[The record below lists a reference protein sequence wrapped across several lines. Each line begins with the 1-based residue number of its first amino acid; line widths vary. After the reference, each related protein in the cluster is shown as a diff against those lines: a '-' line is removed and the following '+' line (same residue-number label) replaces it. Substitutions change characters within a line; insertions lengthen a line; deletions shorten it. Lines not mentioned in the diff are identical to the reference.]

1 MGSADMSIPT
11 LSEATLREYAS
22 ADSLQRGTEYYR
34 HGAVTALTQRGMTLE
49 AEVEGS
55 EPEPYRVRVT
65 FDANGV
71 SEATCTCPYDWGGW
85 CKHIVAA
92 LLAALKEPASIDERP
107 PLEQVLSGLDRETLQ
122 DLVLYLVQQNP
133 HLADTVE
140 GRIAVRRAATTIVDG
155 AGAERPARPA
165 PIDPEPIR
173 RQVRSIFRGMGR
185 YGYDYYHLDGV
196 LAETRRLLEQAE
208 AFVKADAGEN
218 ALVILEAI
226 TEPYVDNVEMFDD
239 SDGHV
244 GDFIYELGRTW
255 TEALLSAD
263 LSASERRTWGATLR
277 SWQSELS
284 DYGMDEG
291 LDSAIVAAEQGWD
304 DPQLQLILQGEI
316 TDLDEPAGTW
326 DEDDEG
332 YAEDEGDDGYP
343 SLLDSTEEL
352 TRARLD
358 VLERRGRYQE
368 CLNLA
373 RAMGQGM
380 RYATMLVRLD
390 RAEEAVQYSLTHLT
404 RASDSL
410 AVAMALREHGDLDGA
425 LRVAEHGL
433 TLQERRAGL
442 GVWLRDLAAEMG
454 RNDLAL
460 QGARVA
466 FDEGPSLSAY
476 QRMQELAGE
485 QWPEV
490 REQLLARLRRIRSYY
505 PQGEVDI
512 FLHEGL
518 FDDAIAAVDQGA
530 THTIVERVVDAVLTS
545 RPEWA
550 IAACRKQAEP
560 IMDEGRAQY
569 YAAAAGW
576 LRKAATAYRAAGRED
591 EWRAYRADLMQ
602 RHARKYKLMPLL
614 KALPA

>member
-1 MGSADMSIPT
+1 VLAD
-11 LSEATLREYAS
+11 
-22 ADSLQRGTEYYR
+22 
-34 HGAVTALTQRGMTLE
+34 
-49 AEVEGS
+49 
-55 EPEPYRVRVT
+55 
-65 FDANGV
+65 
-71 SEATCTCPYDWGGW
+71 
-85 CKHIVAA
+85 
-92 LLAALKEPASIDERP
+92 
-107 PLEQVLSGLDRETLQ
+107 LDREMLQ
-122 DLVLYLVQQNP
+122 DLVLNLVQQNP
-133 HLADTVE
+133 HLADVVE
-140 GRIAVRRAATTIVDG
+140 GRIAVLRAAAATIGDG
-155 AGAERPARPA
+155 AGSGRRARPA

-173 RQVRSIFRGMGR
+173 RQVRSVFHGMGR
-185 YGYDYYHLDGV
+185 YGYDYYQVDGV
-196 LAETRRLLEQAE
+196 VAETRQLLEQAK
-208 AFVKADAGEN
+208 AFVEADAGEN

-239 SDGHV
+239 SSGHV
-244 GDFIYELGRTW
+244 GDFFYELGRTW

-263 LSASERRTWGATLR
+263 LSASERQTWAATLR

-304 DPQLQLILQGEI
+304 DPQLQLILQGQI
-316 TDLDEPAGTW
+316 TDLDEPEDAW

-332 YAEDEGDDGYP
+332 YAEDEDDDDD
-343 SLLDSTEEL
+343 SSVLDSTYEL

-373 RAMGQGM
+373 RAMGEGT
-380 RYATMLVRLD
+380 RYAAMLVRLG
-390 RAEEAVQYSLTHLT
+390 RAGEAVEYGLTHLA

-433 TLQERRAGL
+433 TLQEPRAALGL
-442 GVWLRDLAAEMG
+442 WLRDLAAELG
-454 RNDLAL
+454 RDDLAL
-460 QGARVA
+460 QAAYVA
-466 FDEGPSLSAY
+466 FAEGPGLAAY
-476 QRMQELAGE
+476 QRMRELAGE
-485 QWPEV
+485 RWPEV
-490 REQLLARLRRIRSYY
+490 REQVLARLRRIRSYY

-518 FDDAIAAVDQGA
+518 LDDAIAAVDHGA
-530 THTIVERVVDAVLTS
+530 THTIVEQVVDAALTS

-569 YAAAAGW
+569 YSAAAGW
-576 LRKAATAYRAAGRED
+576 LRRAATAYRAAGRGA
-591 EWRAYRADLMQ
+591 EWSAYRADLMQ